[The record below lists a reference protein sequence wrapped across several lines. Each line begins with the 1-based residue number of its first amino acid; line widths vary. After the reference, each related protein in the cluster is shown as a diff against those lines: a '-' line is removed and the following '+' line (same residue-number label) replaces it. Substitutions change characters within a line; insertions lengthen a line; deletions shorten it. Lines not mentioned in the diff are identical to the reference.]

1 MIKRHHHISMYTK
14 DLKKNNHFYTEVLGL
29 RRVKVSVNQN
39 DHSMYH
45 VFYGDTL
52 GTAGNDITYFDMPY
66 VADRKPGTNA
76 HHALGLLVKDETV
89 FDYWQERLKKFG
101 FESEKKE
108 YYGRS
113 VLEFRDADTLKLIL
127 FSAEGETL
135 PPEWEPWT
143 NNDIDEEYLILGMG
157 PVQINV
163 RDKDKMVDMLTGIFK
178 YDIIEDTREHA
189 ILRAHKNRLTGEI
202 IICEREGIIEVQ
214 GRGTIHHLA
223 VQTDGAD
230 LQGVDEMLKA
240 RGYRTTGVIDRYYFE
255 SLYFRE
261 DNCVMFEIVG
271 PDARGFT
278 ADTDESELG
287 KKLDL
292 PPALEEKRD
301 EIESGL
307 TPISDW
313 TDQ

>member
-14 DLKKNNHFYTEVLGL
+14 DLKENNYFYTEILGL

-39 DHSMYH
+39 DNSMYH
-45 VFYGDTL
+45 VFYGDKL

-66 VADRKPGTNA
+66 VADRKEGTNA
-76 HHALGLLVKDETV
+76 HHALGLLVKDETS

-101 FESEKKE
+101 FSSTKKE
-108 YYGRS
+108 YFGRNI
-113 VLEFRDADTLKLIL
+113 LEFEDADTLKLML
-127 FSAEGETL
+127 FSAGGEAL
-135 PPEWEPWT
+135 PSEWEQWT
-143 NNDIDEEYLILGMG
+143 DNDIDEEHLILGMG

-163 RDKDKMVDMLTGIFK
+163 RDKDKMVEMLTDIFK
-178 YDIIEDTREHA
+178 YEIVEDTSTHA
-189 ILRAHKNRLTGEI
+189 ILHANKNQLTGEI
-202 IICEREGIIEVQ
+202 IICEIEGRIEVQ

-223 VQTDGAD
+223 VQTEDTD
-230 LQGVDEMLKA
+230 LQEIDEILKE

-261 DNCVMFEIVG
+261 DNGVMFEIVG
-271 PDARGFT
+271 PEAKGFT

-287 KKLDL
+287 TRLDL
-292 PPALEEKRD
+292 PPALEEKRA
-301 EIESGL
+301 EIESRL

-313 TDQ
+313 T

>member
-14 DLKKNNHFYTEVLGL
+14 NLKKNNHFYTEILGL

-39 DHSMYH
+39 DNSMYH
-45 VFYGDTL
+45 VFYGDRL

-76 HHALGLLVKDETV
+76 HHALGLLVKDETG
-89 FDYWQERLKKFG
+89 FDYWQKRLEKFG
-101 FESEKKE
+101 FSSDKKE
-108 YYGRS
+108 YFGRK
-113 VLEFRDADTLKLIL
+113 VLEFLDADTLKLML
-127 FSAEGETL
+127 LSAEGEML

-143 NNDIDEEYLILGMG
+143 ENDIDEEHLILGMG

-178 YDIIEDTREHA
+178 YEVVENTSDHA
-189 ILRAHKNRLTGEI
+189 ILQANKDRLTGEI
-202 IICEREGIIEVQ
+202 IICQKEGRIEVQ

-223 VQTDGAD
+223 VQTEDTD
-230 LQGVDEMLKA
+230 LQEVDEILKA

-261 DNCVMFEIVG
+261 DNGVMFEIVG
-271 PDARGFT
+271 PEAKGFT
-278 ADTDESELG
+278 VDADENELG
-287 KKLDL
+287 TRLDL
-292 PPALEEKRD
+292 PPALEEQRA
-301 EIESGL
+301 EIESRL

-313 TDQ
+313 T

>member
-39 DHSMYH
+39 DNSMYH
-45 VFYGDTL
+45 VFYGDKF

-66 VADRKPGTNA
+66 VADRKHGTNA
-76 HHALGLLVKDETV
+76 HHALGLLVKDETG

-101 FESEKKE
+101 FKSTKKE
-108 YYGRS
+108 YFGRN
-113 VLEFRDADTLKLIL
+113 VLEFQDADTLKLML

-135 PPEWEPWT
+135 PAEWEPWT
-143 NNDIDEEYLILGMG
+143 DNDIDEEHLILGMG

-163 RDKDKMVDMLTGIFK
+163 RDKDKMVDMLTEIFK
-178 YDIIEDTREHA
+178 YDIVENTLDHA
-189 ILRAHKNRLTGEI
+189 ILRANKNRLTGEI
-202 IICEREGIIEVQ
+202 IICEKEGKIEVQ

-223 VQTDGAD
+223 VQTEAAD
-230 LQGVDEMLKA
+230 LEEVDELLSA

-261 DNCVMFEIVG
+261 DNGVMFEIVG
-271 PDARGFT
+271 PDSRGFT

-292 PPALEEKRD
+292 PPALEEKRS
-301 EIESGL
+301 EIERRL
-307 TPISDW
+307 TPISEW
-313 TDQ
+313 T

>member
-45 VFYGDTL
+45 VFYGDRF

-66 VADRKPGTNA
+66 VSGRKEGTNA
-76 HHALGLLVKDETV
+76 HHALGLLVKDETS
-89 FDYWQERLKKFG
+89 FYYWQKRLKKFG
-101 FESEKKE
+101 FPSTKKE
-108 YYGRS
+108 YFGRS
-113 VLEFRDADTLKLIL
+113 VLEFQDADTLKLIL
-127 FSAEGETL
+127 FSAEDETL
-135 PPEWEPWT
+135 PAEWEPWT
-143 NNDIDEEYLILGMG
+143 DNDVEEKHLILGMG

-163 RDKDKMVDMLTGIFK
+163 RNKSKMVNMLTEIFN
-178 YDIIEDTREHA
+178 YEIVENTLDHA
-189 ILRAHKNRLTGEI
+189 ILRANKNRLTGEI
-202 IICEREGIIEVQ
+202 IISEKEGSIEVQ

-223 VQTDGAD
+223 VQTEDMD
-230 LQGVDEMLKA
+230 LKEVDALLRA

-261 DNCVMFEIVG
+261 DNGVMFEIVG
-271 PDARGFT
+271 PKGKGFT
-278 ADTDESELG
+278 VDADESELG

-292 PPALEEKRD
+292 PPALEEKRS
-301 EIESGL
+301 EIESRL
-307 TPISDW
+307 TPISEW
-313 TDQ
+313 T